1 MGRGSLD
8 SDSGDEMYIK
18 QVSITLN
25 SVVDNGFSFQLVNYR
40 DSAIGCVLTEHCLA
54 GQKLCVEVL
63 TGGVLSHVC

>member
-8 SDSGDEMYIK
+8 SDSGNGMYLK

-25 SVVDNGFSFQLVNYR
+25 SVVDNGFSFQFVNYR
-40 DSAIGCVLTEHCLA
+40 DNAIGCVLTEHRPT

-63 TGGVLSHVC
+63 TGGVLSYVR